1 MRLAAVYIPSNSL
14 PHIFGKNHDGHTLN
28 FGGENLYGFEEL
40 NKTLQLKSVIK
51 NTSFINDF
59 WGELSLVSCIV
70 GKNGAGKTS
79 ILRAINNEIDPNH
92 KNSVFVFEDNGKIKI
107 YNELKSDFRNSN
119 EIANIEILDHKPV
132 ETLFYSPSLDYDLID
147 TYSPISLSNR
157 FKTDLEGYYLDAVL
171 RYFFFLNDPVS
182 DELRKVYPDFPK
194 IESYTI
200 SVRKRKKTNFRSPYL
215 EANFGNPHRGDALK
229 NHLIGEISRLKSK
242 PETFIL
248 TPQTVL
254 QQYEIFV
261 RMLESESFTE
271 QFEKLWNLK
280 QYKLIDENGVFNNG
294 NDFINNIEI
303 TLLSYLLLDAVF
315 PQTGLGGPYDF
326 SKITRA
332 KTFYNKLDRF
342 LEFYLTNEDS
352 ALVGSIINKLG
363 EIKVDDK
370 EEIIRLIKNDNFSQV
385 SGVNMKF
392 VKERMINAV
401 DKISTVKEFHK
412 YIKTIIEDNIFIYK
426 NDHFIIDVDNEN
438 IKQFQRFINVY
449 KKLQETFKHSV
460 ISNIILDIVPT
471 DKKLST
477 GEKAI
482 LDFYS
487 SLHDHITNLDDE
499 MIVNENF
506 LLLLDEPELGY
517 HPFWK
522 KKFVKAISTTLSIFF
537 SNLKKTK
544 KNNQSPSVQ
553 VIFTTHDPLT
563 LSDLPSDK
571 VIYLNKTNDFTRIE
585 TNTIK
590 SFSTNINEL
599 LSNSFYLG
607 NELIGDFA
615 KEKIET
621 IILKL
626 NYFKLIND
634 RKKHNKDI
642 SKGKLAEI
650 NSEINEIKDKI
661 SFELEERDIEKE
673 KIDNSISKTINL
685 IGEPVIRFKLLEMYE
700 DIFELNKDDKAQKI
714 KNMMKELGVTK
725 EEL

>member
-1 MRLAAVYIPSNSL
+1 MRLSAIYIPSNSL
-14 PHIFGKNHDGHTLN
+14 PHIFGKNHDGQTLN
-28 FGGENLYGFEEL
+28 FGGENLYNFEEL
-40 NKTLQLKSVIK
+40 SKAVTLKSIIK
-51 NTSFINDF
+51 NTSYIDGF

-79 ILRAINNEIDPNH
+79 ILRAINNSSDPNH
-92 KNSVFVFEDNGKIKI
+92 KNSLFVFEDNGQIKI
-107 YNELKSDFRNSN
+107 YNELKSDFRNYN
-119 EIANIEILDHKPV
+119 EIENIEIIDNKPI

-147 TYSPISLSNR
+147 THSPISLSNR

-182 DELRKVYPDFPK
+182 NELRKVYPDFPK
-194 IESYTI
+194 IESYTV

-229 NHLIGEISRLKSK
+229 NYLTGEISQLKSR
-242 PETFIL
+242 PETFII
-248 TPQTVL
+248 TPQTL
-254 QQYEIFV
+254 LKEYESFV
-261 RMLESESFTE
+261 KMLESESFTE

-280 QYKLIDENGVFNNG
+280 QYKLNDDNGIINNS
-294 NDFINNIEI
+294 NDFINNLEI

-315 PQTGLGGPYDF
+315 PQTGLGGSYDF
-326 SKITRA
+326 SKITRS

-342 LEFYLTNEDS
+342 LEFYLTNEDV
-352 ALVGSIINKLG
+352 ARVESIKNKLG
-363 EIKVDDK
+363 GIKIDDK
-370 EEIIRLIKNDNFSQV
+370 EQIIEQIKRDKMSKV
-385 SGVNMKF
+385 SGIDMKF
-392 VKERMINAV
+392 VKERMVNAV
-401 DKISTVKEFHK
+401 EKISVVKDFHK
-412 YIKTIIEDNIFIYK
+412 YITSIIENKIFIYNK
-426 NDHFIIDVDNEN
+426 DHFIIDVNSKN
-438 IKQFQRFINVY
+438 IKQFQGFVY
-449 KKLQETFKHSV
+449 EYNKLQGTFKHSV
-460 ISNIILDIVPT
+460 ISNIILDIVPSNL
-471 DKKLST
+471 KLST

-487 SLHDHITNLDDE
+487 SLHDHIINLDGE
-499 MIVNENF
+499 MIVNQNF

-522 KKFVKAISTTLSIFF
+522 KKFVKAISTTLPIFF
-537 SNLKKTK
+537 LNLKKTNE
-544 KNNQSPSVQ
+544 NNQSHSVQ

-571 VIYLNKTNDFTRIE
+571 VIYLNKTNDFTILE

-615 KEKIET
+615 KEKIES

-626 NYFKLIND
+626 NYFKLINEKEKLNDEDSNDKTD
-634 RKKHNKDI
+634 RV
-642 SKGKLAEI
+642 
-650 NSEINEIKDKI
+650 NSEIREIKDKI
-661 SFELEERDIEKE
+661 YFEINDSDIGKEIKE
-673 KIDNSISKTINL
+673 KSIRKTISL
-685 IGEPVIRFKLLEMYE
+685 IGEPVIQYKLLEMYE
-700 DIFELNKDDKAQKI
+700 EVFKLNNGDKAQKI